1 MPGFSRA
8 DQQLLALLALGH
20 QGKLAKLEPLV
31 RDRSQWVAI
40 LCLRLAVLLLRRRAD
55 IAQMP
60 LTVSVR
66 GDSIVVRVNRAW
78 LAEHPLSDFTL
89 RAEESEWRKVGFSFE
104 LLGLDRK
111 RPRLKSSQ

>member
-20 QGKLAKLEPLV
+20 QGKLGKLESLV

-40 LCLRLAVLLLRRRAD
+40 LCLRLAVLLLRRRTD
-55 IAQMP
+55 IAQLP

-66 GDSIVVRVNRAW
+66 GDSIVVRVERAW
-78 LAEHPLSDFTL
+78 LAKHPPSHFTL
-89 RAEESEWRKVGFSFE
+89 RADEYKCRQVGFSFP
-104 LLGLDRK
+104 LLAF
-111 RPRLKSSQ
+111 